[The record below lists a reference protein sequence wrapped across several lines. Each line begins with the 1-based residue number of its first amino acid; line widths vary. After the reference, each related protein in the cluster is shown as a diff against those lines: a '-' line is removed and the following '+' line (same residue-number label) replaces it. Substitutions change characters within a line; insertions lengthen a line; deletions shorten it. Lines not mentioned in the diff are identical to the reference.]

1 MDAALVLAAL
11 GEPVATRAQ
20 LLAAGARP
28 RDLTAAVRG
37 RSLIRVR
44 EGYYA
49 DPLADPALLQAV
61 RIGGRLGC
69 VSALRRHG
77 VWAPSHPFPHVSVD
91 PKASRLRSPRN
102 RHIALEQQNRDGCE
116 VHWTAAADD
125 TDTSAHTVGV
135 VNALAQTIRCQPA
148 EFAVAALDSALYQR
162 LVTAQRVAAIF
173 ATLPR
178 RFAPLEALVEPRCM
192 SGIESIIRLELVKLG
207 IPFEVQAPFDRVG
220 FVDFL
225 VAGCVV
231 VEVDGREYHE
241 GEVPT
246 ARDYARD
253 AYLAAREY
261 IVVRLNYRQV
271 MFERE
276 LAIAAILGALRA
288 HRRGPVV

>member
-11 GEPVATRAQ
+11 GEPVATRSQ
-20 LLAAGARP
+20 LLAAGATP
-28 RDLTAAVRG
+28 RDLTAAVRD
-37 RSLIRVR
+37 RRLIRVR

-49 DPLADPALLQAV
+49 TPVADAALLQAV

-77 VWAPSHPFPHVSVD
+77 VWAPPHPFPHVSVG
-91 PKASRLRSPRN
+91 PKASRLRSPRD
-102 RHIALEQQNRDGCE
+102 RYVALEQQNRDGCE
-116 VHWTAAADD
+116 VHWTAAADEPD
-125 TDTSAHTVGV
+125 ASVHTAGI
-135 VNALAQTIRCQPA
+135 VNALAQAIRCQPA
-148 EFAVAALDSALYQR
+148 EFAVAALDNALYQG
-162 LVTAQRVAAIF
+162 LVTAQQVAAVF
-173 ATLPR
+173 ATLPKR
-178 RFAPLEALVEPRCM
+178 LDHLQGLIEPRCM

-207 IPFEVQAPFDRVG
+207 VPFEVQARFDRVG

-231 VEVDGREYHE
+231 VEVDGREYHD
-241 GEVPT
+241 GEMPT

-276 LAIAAILGALRA
+276 LAVAAILGALRA
-288 HRRGPVV
+288 HRRGPAV

>member
-20 LLAAGARP
+20 MLAAGTTP
-28 RDLTAAVRG
+28 RDLTAAVRSG
-37 RSLIRVR
+37 RLTRVR

-49 DPLADPALLQAV
+49 EPLTDPALLQAV

-77 VWAPSHPFPHVSVD
+77 IWVPPPAFPHVSVD
-91 PKASRLRSPRN
+91 PKASRLRSPRD
-102 RHIALEQQNRDGCE
+102 RRVALEQQNRDGCE
-116 VHWTAAADD
+116 VHWTAVADT
-125 TDTSAHTVGV
+125 TDASVHTVGII
-135 VNALAQTIRCQPA
+135 NALAQAIRCQPA
-148 EFAVAALDSALYQR
+148 EVAVAALDSALYQR
-162 LVTAQRVAAIF
+162 LVTAKQVAAIF
-173 ATLPR
+173 ASLPR

-192 SGIESIIRLELVKLG
+192 SGIESIIRLELVSLG
-207 IPFEVQAPFDRVG
+207 IPFEVQVRFDRVG

-246 ARDYARD
+246 ARDYTRD

-288 HRRGPVV
+288 HRLGPAV

>member
-11 GEPVATRAQ
+11 REPVATRAQ
-20 LLAAGARP
+20 LLAAGATP
-28 RDLTAAVRG
+28 RDLTVAVRG
-37 RSLIRVR
+37 RRLIRVR

-49 DPLADPALLQAV
+49 DPLADSALLQAV

-77 VWAPSHPFPHVSVD
+77 IWAPPHSFPHVSVD
-91 PKASRLRSPRN
+91 PKASRLRSPRD
-102 RHIALEQQNRDGCE
+102 RSRALQQQNRDGCE

-125 TDTSAHTVGV
+125 VDPSVHTAGI

-162 LVTAQRVAAIF
+162 LVTAQQVAAIF
-173 ATLPR
+173 TTLPR
-178 RFAPLEALVEPRCM
+178 RLAPLESLIEPRCM
-192 SGIESIIRLELVKLG
+192 SGIESIIRLELVRLG
-207 IPFEVQAPFDRVG
+207 IPFEVQVRFDRVG
-220 FVDFL
+220 IVDFV

-241 GEVPT
+241 GEQPT
-246 ARDYARD
+246 ARDYDRD
-253 AYLAAREY
+253 AYLVAGEY

-271 MFERE
+271 MFERD

-288 HRRGPVV
+288 HRRGPAV